1 MTDSIRVSRTG
12 TRVEVNDAGESI
24 ILDLYNPGFLSSILD
39 LLKEFEISAKGLSTC
54 IKEARSESLD
64 DISSIA
70 RQTTE
75 GCEKL
80 AAKIDEIIG
89 ADTCR
94 KVFGPGTPGICELAD
109 FFGQIGEIIKKHG
122 DGRAAKYR
130 EKYAKYDRK
139 AE

>member
-1 MTDSIRVSRTG
+1 MGDSIRVRKTG
-12 TRVEVNDAGESI
+12 LQVDVNDAGEFI
-24 ILDLYNPGFLSSILD
+24 VLDLYNPGFLSSILD
-39 LLKEFEISAKGLSTC
+39 LFKEFETSAKSLSSC
-54 IKEARSESLD
+54 IEETHSESLE
-64 DISSIA
+64 DISAIA

-75 GCEKL
+75 ECEKM
-80 AAKIDEIIG
+80 AAKIDEVMG

-109 FFGQIGEIIKKHG
+109 FFGQVGEIIKKQG
-122 DGRAAKYR
+122 DGKVAKYK